1 MPSCH
6 VFPLS
11 QMCSRGHRAVFG
23 FSLGLWLCLARHPAS
38 SPLGGS
44 EVAGR
49 AVLEGEGVS
58 AWQGLLWVPGGELLL
73 LQRCLWDSGVSAR
86 WLLIKCLG

>member
-1 MPSCH
+1 
-6 VFPLS
+6 
-11 QMCSRGHRAVFG
+11 MCSRGHRAVFG

-58 AWQGLLWVPGGELLL
+58 AWQGLLWVPGAWWRAAFIAKVPLGQRGE
-73 LQRCLWDSGVSAR
+73 RTVAVN
-86 WLLIKCLG
+86 